1 MAISEL
7 FRDFSIPLLE
17 QVGVD
22 LPAEG
27 ETAVRIG
34 IHDASRLEWSVSL
47 PLPSEED
54 EELGYTI
61 QVEME
66 IPSNAFAR
74 HSPWDQLQ
82 SFTRLDGPAEPVRK
96 GDAISIDA
104 LRRGALSLAN
114 KLSRA
119 SDGFARHCRL
129 ASSMML
135 EAPPSDLEPLL
146 KVWIDAAIKM
156 VEDARARLSTAEE
169 RDAQELLR
177 ERSLVDEY

>member
-7 FRDFSIPLLE
+7 PKEFSIPLLE
-17 QVGVD
+17 QAGVD

-61 QVEME
+61 QVAME
-66 IPSNAFAR
+66 IPSNAFVP
-74 HSPWDQLQ
+74 HTPWDQLQ

-119 SDGFARHCRL
+119 SDGFSRHCRL

-135 EAPPSDLEPLL
+135 EAPPSDIEPLL
-146 KVWIDAAIKM
+146 TIWIDAATKM
-156 VEDARARLSTAEE
+156 VADARARLSAGDQS
-169 RDAQELLR
+169 DAQELVR
-177 ERSLVDEY
+177 ERNLV